1 MDELTAKG
9 AGQAAQSSETPVSA
23 VECRM
28 ARGLVRVEEDFD
40 PAVYN
45 VHARVAAMDRDG
57 VCTSVLIPSMTWGFA
72 GQRFSLIQDA
82 EAGLAFVR
90 AYNDWLSEEVAG
102 LYPDRFVPS
111 AIPWLRDPEIA
122 AHEIRRN
129 AARGFKATLFPESPE
144 RFGFPSIHTR
154 YWDPVWAACEDTET
168 VLNVHLG
175 TGFIPTPASSDS
187 PLAVLK
193 ASFAANSTL
202 SAFDWV
208 FSGIAVRYPD
218 IKVSFTEGGIDFVPL
233 VYGRLD
239 TLWEDSLDGSWD
251 ADLLPTE
258 VFVRNF
264 WFSALFDVGA
274 YQFIAEHCP
283 EHGMIETDYPHGDS
297 LWPHSQE
304 HFRARLACLAPEER
318 DRWAL
323 TNASAPYRH
332 PLPDALRG

>member
-1 MDELTAKG
+1 M
-9 AGQAAQSSETPVSA
+9 
-23 VECRM
+23 
-28 ARGLVRVEEDFD
+28 
-40 PAVYN
+40 
-45 VHARVAAMDRDG
+45 
-57 VCTSVLIPSMTWGFA
+57 
-72 GQRFSLIQDA
+72 
-82 EAGLAFVR
+82 
-90 AYNDWLSEEVAG
+90 
-102 LYPDRFVPS
+102 
-111 AIPWLRDPEIA
+111 
-122 AHEIRRN
+122 
-129 AARGFKATLFPESPE
+129 
-144 RFGFPSIHTR
+144 
-154 YWDPVWAACEDTET
+154 
-168 VLNVHLG
+168 
-175 TGFIPTPASSDS
+175 
-187 PLAVLK
+187 
-193 ASFAANSTL
+193 
-202 SAFDWV
+202 
-208 FSGIAVRYPD
+208 
-218 IKVSFTEGGIDFVPL
+218 SFTEGGIDFVPL

-323 TNASAPYRH
+323 TNASALYRH